1 MAEITFPSVTFRAQE
16 AMWRGAIC
24 TGRRKASFLFTLRKL
39 HIDFHLSSNKSLSNM
54 ARNVSCSKGR
64 CSLMRELKT
73 PFSSSPFVEKKREKG
88 GKNKRV
94 RKWHESIL
102 PVNCFHCVCDC
113 S

>member
-73 PFSSSPFVEKKREKG
+73 PFLFLLLHSLKRKEKRGEKIKELENG
-88 GKNKRV
+88 MKAYYQ
-94 RKWHESIL
+94 
-102 PVNCFHCVCDC
+102 
-113 S
+113 